1 MKNSFFGLSQPKS
14 KCFTPPWGPEIFAC
28 GNLNEHIRICAAE
41 RGPRCSSHQR
51 TVCLGGANVDVRVS
65 RSASVPSHARSR
77 FRADPRRVGC
87 GGGLG
92 RTNGAARV
100 AAALAPAEAAPRAR
114 CLCSGDV
121 RNSGEGPARPRR
133 CAEACRLQGHALCAR
148 THKQRGAGVAEFLSP
163 RKLRCFRRNSAPL
176 YCVCA
181 RVGHTP
187 LVRQRCGFPVSKDT
201 TIGWHRPAAHDS

>member
-1 MKNSFFGLSQPKS
+1 MWQRR
-14 KCFTPPWGPEIFAC
+14 
-28 GNLNEHIRICAAE
+28 GNLHEHIPRRYPLHPWTSASARPSGALT
-41 RGPRCSSHQR
+41 RGCSSHQR
-51 TVCLGGANVDVRVS
+51 TVRLGGANVDVRVS
-65 RSASVPSHARSR
+65 RSASVPFHARSR

-133 CAEACRLQGHALCAR
+133 CAEACRLQGRALRAR
-148 THKQRGAGVAEFLSP
+148 TQKQCGLLTT
-163 RKLRCFRRNSAPL
+163 LRCGCAQRVRVSRNRRT
-176 YCVCA
+176 
-181 RVGHTP
+181 R
-187 LVRQRCGFPVSKDT
+187 
-201 TIGWHRPAAHDS
+201 

>member
-1 MKNSFFGLSQPKS
+1 MWQPKLDKRTHVS
-14 KCFTPPWGPEIFAC
+14 WPPLHPTAAAH
-28 GNLNEHIRICAAE
+28 LPAE
-41 RGPRCSSHQR
+41 RGPHPRLFLASAHRPSGRRQCRCP
-51 TVCLGGANVDVRVS
+51 GKPVRVC
-65 RSASVPSHARSR
+65 ALPSHARSR
-77 FRADPRRVGC
+77 FRADPRRVDC

-133 CAEACRLQGHALCAR
+133 YAEACRLQGHALCAR

>member
-1 MKNSFFGLSQPKS
+1 MWQPK
-14 KCFTPPWGPEIFAC
+14 
-28 GNLNEHIRICAAE
+28 NEHIP
-41 RGPRCSSHQR
+41 RGYPLHPWTSASARPSGALTRGCSSHQR
-51 TVCLGGANVDVRVS
+51 TVRLGGANVDIRVS

-163 RKLRCFRRNSAPL
+163 RKLRCFRHNSAPL